1 MFILTVEDELL
12 ISEYLRAILEG
23 GGHRVIATFD
33 ADEAI
38 EALQRID
45 RRCDALRLTPMS
57 RHIAAALVKLRGD
70 ADSEPAS
77 RHTGARALCSP
88 SASSTISAVPQKD
101 RLMTQRLL
109 SKEAREDRR
118 KWLGLWRYIHNR
130 SMISEQD
137 AKLAA
142 SLALQWLE
150 RDAKRKLVSQQP
162 TNTKQI

>member
-1 MFILTVEDELL
+1 MPFVRGRRLAR
-12 ISEYLRAILEG
+12 LR
-23 GGHRVIATFD
+23 
-33 ADEAI
+33 
-38 EALQRID
+38 
-45 RRCDALRLTPMS
+45 
-57 RHIAAALVKLRGD
+57 
-70 ADSEPAS
+70 
-77 RHTGARALCSP
+77 
-88 SASSTISAVPQKD
+88 
-101 RLMTQRLL
+101 
-109 SKEAREDRR
+109 REDRR